1 MASHDGGEGSEP
13 CFRTFA
19 VSRCCS
25 PATLSDFAPATPRF
39 YRICQRARA
48 SQARRS
54 RFPFRPRQGDPRRV
68 AASSRSQYSIAGAVP
83 THARKLQV
91 VETTAKLFFRG
102 LGTQATMRNHCRK
115 VNLLLL
121 QRKRGLPA
129 CHVTKLVTADR
140 TSEQFPQVRC
150 DRNCHPTAKFCHH
163 RDFKELG
170 HKAIC
175 PPFRK
180 YASPQAKSQQ
190 GWASACSARAF
201 ASPRVC
207 GRGSDRVRFCRDSS
221 QLQMRIGF
229 CTIPLQYC
237 RLANLTPV
245 LGCC

>member
-170 HKAIC
+170 HKAVC
-175 PPFRK
+175 PIL
-180 YASPQAKSQQ
+180 SQ
-190 GWASACSARAF
+190 
-201 ASPRVC
+201 VC
-207 GRGSDRVRFCRDSS
+207 ITTGEMSTGAYKCLFCKRFCQPSRVRA
-221 QLQMRIGF
+221 RIGS
-229 CTIPLQYC
+229 CPILP
-237 RLANLTPV
+237 
-245 LGCC
+245 